1 MIKGTIKD
9 YTITTLEEL
18 IEHKVPR
25 DNKELKVYIHTYLNL
40 RITGLKWDNKYDDNN
55 TPLPNKKYNKE
66 KLYIRYLNIL
76 GKEIYKPIRS
86 QFTKQ
91 TLWEIVKY
99 LYSQYPK
106 QKKIHNI
113 PIDTQQIYN
122 ENQQDPQ
129 YPGDPISVYIIHIP
143 PPPQTKKHIN
153 KNNTPVHIYIQP
165 NILINI
171 YNTKYK

>member
-40 RITGLKWDNKYDDNN
+40 RITGFKWDTKYKDSK
-55 TPLPNKKYNKE
+55 TFPNKIYNQKR
-66 KLYIRYLNIL
+66 LYIRYLNIL

-99 LYSQYPK
+99 LY
-106 QKKIHNI
+106 
-113 PIDTQQIYN
+113 
-122 ENQQDPQ
+122 
-129 YPGDPISVYIIHIP
+129 
-143 PPPQTKKHIN
+143 
-153 KNNTPVHIYIQP
+153 
-165 NILINI
+165 L
-171 YNTKYK
+171 

>member
-25 DNKELKVYIHTYLNL
+25 DDKELKVYIHTYLDL
-40 RITGLKWDNKYDDNN
+40 VIVGLKWEIKR
-55 TPLPNKKYNKE
+55 KKIHYLARE
-66 KLYIRYLNIL
+66 ILYIRYINLF

-99 LYSQYPK
+99 LYS
-106 QKKIHNI
+106 
-113 PIDTQQIYN
+113 
-122 ENQQDPQ
+122 
-129 YPGDPISVYIIHIP
+129 
-143 PPPQTKKHIN
+143 
-153 KNNTPVHIYIQP
+153 
-165 NILINI
+165 
-171 YNTKYK
+171 

>member
-18 IEHKVPR
+18 IERKVPR

-40 RITGLKWDNKYDDNN
+40 RITGLKWVTKRYHKFILSSVRDI
-55 TPLPNKKYNKE
+55 LPPPVKDT
-66 KLYIRYLNIL
+66 LYIRYLNSL

-99 LYSQYPK
+99 LYS
-106 QKKIHNI
+106 
-113 PIDTQQIYN
+113 
-122 ENQQDPQ
+122 
-129 YPGDPISVYIIHIP
+129 
-143 PPPQTKKHIN
+143 
-153 KNNTPVHIYIQP
+153 
-165 NILINI
+165 
-171 YNTKYK
+171 

>member
-25 DNKELKVYIHTYLNL
+25 YNKELKVYIHTYLDL
-40 RITGLKWDNKYDDNN
+40 VIVGFKWESKRYKKFILSSNN
-55 TPLPNKKYNKE
+55 DI
-66 KLYIRYLNIL
+66 LYIRYLNSF

-99 LYSQYPK
+99 LYQ
-106 QKKIHNI
+106 
-113 PIDTQQIYN
+113 
-122 ENQQDPQ
+122 
-129 YPGDPISVYIIHIP
+129 
-143 PPPQTKKHIN
+143 
-153 KNNTPVHIYIQP
+153 
-165 NILINI
+165 
-171 YNTKYK
+171 

>member
-18 IEHKVPR
+18 IERKVPR

-40 RITGLKWDNKYDDNN
+40 RITGLKWE
-55 TPLPNKKYNKE
+55 TKYNDYKTFPNNKEKAYKYNQE
-66 KLYIRYLNIL
+66 KLYIRYLNML

-99 LYSQYPK
+99 LYS
-106 QKKIHNI
+106 
-113 PIDTQQIYN
+113 
-122 ENQQDPQ
+122 
-129 YPGDPISVYIIHIP
+129 
-143 PPPQTKKHIN
+143 
-153 KNNTPVHIYIQP
+153 
-165 NILINI
+165 
-171 YNTKYK
+171 

>member
-25 DNKELKVYIHTYLNL
+25 DKELKVYIHTYLNL
-40 RITGLKWDNKYDDNN
+40 RITGFKWDTKYNDYN
-55 TPLPNKKYNKE
+55 TPSPNKNPYKYNQE
-66 KLYIRYLNIL
+66 KLYIRYLNML

-99 LYSQYPK
+99 LYS
-106 QKKIHNI
+106 
-113 PIDTQQIYN
+113 
-122 ENQQDPQ
+122 
-129 YPGDPISVYIIHIP
+129 
-143 PPPQTKKHIN
+143 
-153 KNNTPVHIYIQP
+153 
-165 NILINI
+165 
-171 YNTKYK
+171 

>member
-25 DNKELKVYIHTYLNL
+25 DDKELKVYIHTYLDL
-40 RITGLKWDNKYDDNN
+40 VIVGLKWESKRDNKFILPSLRDILPPSNN
-55 TPLPNKKYNKE
+55 DI
-66 KLYIRYLNIL
+66 LYIRYLNSF

-99 LYSQYPK
+99 LYS
-106 QKKIHNI
+106 
-113 PIDTQQIYN
+113 
-122 ENQQDPQ
+122 
-129 YPGDPISVYIIHIP
+129 
-143 PPPQTKKHIN
+143 
-153 KNNTPVHIYIQP
+153 
-165 NILINI
+165 
-171 YNTKYK
+171 